1 MHAVK
6 HSGAGS
12 DLETMSSEVSDHCDD
27 VMTTSDAVLNEVV
40 WSESR
45 DLIADRRAG
54 DRRTSDRRIY
64 STAVRFMA
72 EDHIEHIGE
81 LRNISASGLLIESAS
96 LPTRHDKL
104 IVYVEE
110 FGRFEGSVVRV
121 KDPLFSMAMELSVS
135 KRNRLENTLQ
145 KFFSEPENPPPDIS
159 GRRGAIEDRR
169 ESERYQG
176 PGDENVIGTMSDGTV
191 FRCQIL
197 NISLG
202 GAEVKT
208 DATLEIGRHVR
219 IGMICGVIKRKTK
232 EGYALVLS

>member
-81 LRNISASGLLIESAS
+81 LRNISAPAAYS
-96 LPTRHDKL
+96 LK
-104 IVYVEE
+104 
-110 FGRFEGSVVRV
+110 VRLC
-121 KDPLFSMAMELSVS
+121 PPAMTSSLSML
-135 KRNRLENTLQ
+135 K
-145 KFFSEPENPPPDIS
+145 
-159 GRRGAIEDRR
+159 
-169 ESERYQG
+169 
-176 PGDENVIGTMSDGTV
+176 
-191 FRCQIL
+191 
-197 NISLG
+197 SLG
-202 GAEVKT
+202 GLREV
-208 DATLEIGRHVR
+208 LFE
-219 IGMICGVIKRKTK
+219 
-232 EGYALVLS
+232 